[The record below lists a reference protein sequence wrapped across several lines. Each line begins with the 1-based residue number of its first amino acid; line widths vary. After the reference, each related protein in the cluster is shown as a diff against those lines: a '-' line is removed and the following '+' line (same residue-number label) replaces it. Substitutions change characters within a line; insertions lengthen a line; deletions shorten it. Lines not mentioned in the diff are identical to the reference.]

1 MRAVTR
7 SCRPAD
13 ELKEELAIGAA
24 IRLRVDSDD
33 IREVVGAVVEYLIEN
48 YPRQDIYIPAG
59 GCRLPKDEIRADLDA
74 GMSMRQLCSKYRAD
88 RRTIYRALDEA

>member
-1 MRAVTR
+1 MRCVARTTR
-7 SCRPAD
+7 AAD

-48 YPRQDIYIPAG
+48 YPRQDLYIPAG
-59 GCRLPKDEIRADLDA
+59 CKLPVDEIRADLDA